1 MEGNNI
7 LVISLILKVDIG
19 QPREIPKIGV
29 DLKVVKGGDCYR
41 GWLVSL
47 QRSTKYEIMSL
58 SGKKVRTSYFI
69 FFSIWLHSIP
79 YITIM

>member
-1 MEGNNI
+1 MKNMYHGRKQPT

-41 GWLVSL
+41 G
-47 QRSTKYEIMSL
+47 
-58 SGKKVRTSYFI
+58 
-69 FFSIWLHSIP
+69 
-79 YITIM
+79 